1 METWREIA
9 GYEGLYAISSLGR
22 IKRLEHWKNQKTTR
36 SDKYYRYKKLSEKIL
51 RPYNN
56 GRYETIDL
64 SKDNVITTYLVHRL
78 VAINF
83 IDNPNNLPEVNHK
96 DCNGLN
102 NRVDNL
108 EWCDRTY
115 NINYADRTL
124 KAAKAVEKKVLCV
137 ETGVVYDSGTKA
149 ANALGLLKS
158 KISQAC
164 NGKRATTGG
173 LHWRFVEA
181 LDK

>member
-22 IKRLEHWKNQKTTR
+22 IKRLEHWKNQKTAR
-36 SDKYYRYKKLSEKIL
+36 SDKYYQYKKLSEKIL
-51 RPYNN
+51 RPYSN

-64 SKDNVITTYLVHRL
+64 SKDNVVTTYLVHRL

-102 NRVDNL
+102 NRADNL

-124 KAAKAVEKKVLCV
+124 KAAKAIEKKVLCV

-158 KISQAC
+158 KISQVC

-173 LHWRFVEA
+173 LHWRFV
-181 LDK
+181 

>member
-51 RPYNN
+51 RPYSN
-56 GRYETIDL
+56 GRYEAIDL

-108 EWCDRTY
+108 EWCDRIY